1 MQFLGTLRAGIPKL
15 IYAWEKEKKKDGKRF
30 VNISEKIVIFGES
43 SLFSTI
49 FKLFHFIFFN
59 LYDLILE
66 EQTHLKIYMG
76 KRNISLKG
84 KYFS

>member
-1 MQFLGTLRAGIPKL
+1 MLGK
-15 IYAWEKEKKKDGKRF
+15 KKKKKKKDGKRF

-59 LYDLILE
+59 LFDLVLE
-66 EQTHLKIYMG
+66 EQTHLKI
-76 KRNISLKG
+76 LL
-84 KYFS
+84 

>member
-1 MQFLGTLRAGIPKL
+1 MQFLVTLRAGIPKL
-15 IYAWEKEKKKDGKRF
+15 IYAREKEKKKKKDGKRF

-59 LYDLILE
+59 LFDLVLE
-66 EQTHLKIYMG
+66 EQTHLKI
-76 KRNISLKG
+76 LL
-84 KYFS
+84 